1 MRGRDTANREQA
13 NKPVNQPLFIVF
25 EGTDGSGTTT
35 QGDLL
40 TAALKRS
47 GRTVLRTA
55 EPTDGDVGVM
65 IRNVLRARTEH
76 PLDPAA
82 VALLFAADRVD
93 HCARII
99 GPALARNEAVI
110 CDRYLASSLTFQV
123 VDGDGRI
130 TPKWICEIN
139 KEALKPDLTILLD
152 LPVTDAMTRIHHRG
166 KPRERFEV
174 AETLEHVRARYRE
187 VFREAPERLGRSLVL
202 DASRSREAIAYD
214 VLSAVLQI
222 VQERAQAALES
233 GAGDRQVGHEA
244 SR

>member
-1 MRGRDTANREQA
+1 M
-13 NKPVNQPLFIVF
+13 NQPLFIVF

-40 TAALKRS
+40 TASLKRS

-65 IRNVLRARTEH
+65 IRNVLRARMEF

-93 HCARII
+93 HCARVI

-110 CDRYLASSLTFQV
+110 CDRYIASSLTFQV

-130 TPKWICEIN
+130 TPDWICAIN
-139 KEALKPDLTILLD
+139 KEALVPDLTILLD
-152 LPVTDAMTRIHHRG
+152 LNVSDAMTRIHHRG

-174 AETLEHVRARYRE
+174 AETLERVRERYRE
-187 VFREAPERLGRSLVL
+187 VFREALPQLGRTLVL

-214 VLSAVLQI
+214 VLSVVLQI
-222 VQERAQAALES
+222 ISERTVVAAE
-233 GAGDRQVGHEA
+233 GTEP
-244 SR
+244 

>member
-1 MRGRDTANREQA
+1 MNE
-13 NKPVNQPLFIVF
+13 PLFIVF
-25 EGTDGSGTTT
+25 EGPDGSGTTT

-47 GRTVLRTA
+47 GRTVLRAA

-65 IRNVLRARTEH
+65 IRNVLRARTEF

-82 VALLFAADRVD
+82 VALLFAADRID
-93 HCARII
+93 HCQRVI

-130 TPKWICEIN
+130 TPEWICAIN
-139 KEALKPDLTILLD
+139 KEALQPDLTILLD

-174 AETLEHVRARYRE
+174 AETLERVRERYRE
-187 VFREAPERLGRSLVL
+187 VFRQAPPQLGRTLVL

-222 VQERAQAALES
+222 VQERSQSPHPSNEAA
-233 GAGDRQVGHEA
+233 R
-244 SR
+244 

>member
-1 MRGRDTANREQA
+1 
-13 NKPVNQPLFIVF
+13 VNQPLFIVF

-55 EPTDGDVGVM
+55 EPSDGDVGVI
-65 IRNVLRARTEH
+65 IRNALRARTEH
-76 PLDPAA
+76 PLHPAV

-93 HCARII
+93 HCQRVIA
-99 GPALARNEAVI
+99 PALARNEAVI

-123 VDGDGRI
+123 VDGAGGI
-130 TPKWICEIN
+130 TPEWICEIN
-139 KEALKPDLTILLD
+139 SGALTPDLTILMD

-174 AETLEHVRARYRE
+174 AETLERVRERYRE
-187 VFREAPERLGRSLVL
+187 VFRDAPPQLGRTLVL
-202 DASRSREAIAYD
+202 DATRSREAIAYD

-222 VQERAQAALES
+222 IQDRTK
-233 GAGDRQVGHEA
+233 AGTDGSHEA
-244 SR
+244 PR

>member
-1 MRGRDTANREQA
+1 M
-13 NKPVNQPLFIVF
+13 NQPLFIVF

-65 IRNVLRARTEH
+65 IRNVLRARTEF

-82 VALLFAADRVD
+82 VALLFAADRID
-93 HCARII
+93 HCQRVI

-130 TPKWICEIN
+130 TPEWICTIN
-139 KEALKPDLTILLD
+139 KEALRPDLTILLD

-174 AETLEHVRARYRE
+174 ADTLELVRERYRE
-187 VFREAPERLGRSLVL
+187 VFREAPPQLGRILVL

-222 VQERAQAALES
+222 VQERAQVATVS
-233 GAGDRQVGHEA
+233 HEA
-244 SR
+244 PR